1 MNNDDITHNMIIR
14 TIDSN
19 KLPDVENYV
28 RSLHKKGYFAKLIKE
43 GMFTVEEIKNYRLE
57 RCVIF
62 SSENLINLFNQEILG
77 FSKIVG
83 IMQLILSQVYN
94 FMIFDCKLMF

>member
-28 RSLHKKGYFAKLIKE
+28 RSLYKKGYFAKLIKE
-43 GMFTVEEIKNYRLE
+43 GMFTVEEIKKLPIGKMCDIFFRKSDQSLQSGDIRIFKDSGDYAVNLE
-57 RCVIF
+57 SGV
-62 SSENLINLFNQEILG
+62 
-77 FSKIVG
+77 
-83 IMQLILSQVYN
+83 
-94 FMIFDCKLMF
+94 